1 MMLQHAC
8 FLQFLRDYVHGC
20 PSSLPPEQVDWMQIA
35 RDAEE
40 QSLGGIIYVQ
50 CRKLLPTHSEALK
63 RLHQGFYSAVYTYFN
78 SKTAL
83 MQVGEKLKKAHVA
96 YLPFKGEII
105 RCYYPNPELRIMGD
119 LDILIHHRDR
129 EKVDGIMRRLGYNKF
144 VDNHAVWTYLK
155 PNLMFEIHNEIFYEY
170 LCNSVD
176 YKEYF
181 RYIWDTAVR
190 VDDTCRYE
198 PEPNRHFLYLIC
210 HMAKHIIN
218 KGIGFRAFL
227 DITFMTLNEEKL
239 DWKWITDELEK
250 IELLGFAKMC
260 FAFCQRWF
268 GVTMPLEPEQLDE
281 NFFEEVTAKTF
292 NDGTFG
298 LHNDQNEGAHS
309 AKEHRHLGMP
319 YWKTMLFLTWK
330 KMFPPYKDMQLI
342 PWYSFVDGKP
352 WLMPVA
358 WIYRWIYTGVHK
370 FESSRDLLM
379 EPFVKRDI
387 IEKRERYLKA
397 WKL

>member
-8 FLQFLRDYVHGC
+8 FLQFLRDYVHGR

-40 QSLGGIIYVQ
+40 QSLGGILYVQ
-50 CRKLLPTHSEALK
+50 CRELLSTHSEALK
-63 RLHQGFYSAVYTYFN
+63 RLHQGFYSAVYASAN
-78 SKTAL
+78 GAAA
-83 MQVGEKLKKAHVA
+83 EKEIAEAFEKEKIS
-96 YLPFKGEII
+96 YLLFKGEVLQ
-105 RCYYPNPELRIMGD
+105 RYYPVPELRTMGD
-119 LDILIHHRDR
+119 KDILIHHQDC
-129 EKVDGIMRRLGYNKF
+129 EYVDKSLRRLGYDKF

-155 PNLMFEIHNEIFYEY
+155 PNIRLEVHNVMFYEH
-170 LCNSVD
+170 LSNSVD
-176 YKEYF
+176 YKRYF
-181 RYIWDTAVR
+181 SHIWETAVQ

-227 DITFMTLNEEKL
+227 DITFMTLNEKKL

-250 IELLGFAKMC
+250 IELLEFTKMC

-268 GVTMPLEPEQLDE
+268 GVTMPLEAEKLDE

-298 LHNDQNEGAHS
+298 LLNAQNEGAHS
-309 AKEHRHLGMP
+309 AKEHQHLGTS
-319 YWKTMLFLTWK
+319 YWKTALFLAWK
-330 KMFPPYKDMQLI
+330 KLFPSYKDMQLI
-342 PWYSFVDGKP
+342 PWYSFVDGRP
-352 WLMPVA
+352 WLMPAA

-370 FESSRDLLM
+370 FGSSRDLLM
-379 EPFVKRDI
+379 EPFVKRDV

-397 WKL
+397 WRL

>member
-1 MMLQHAC
+1 MTYEQSF
-8 FLQFLRDYVHGC
+8 FLQILQDYIHGNVSGI
-20 PSSLPPEQVDWMQIA
+20 PFRGVNWSKIVQYA
-35 RDAEE
+35 KE
-40 QSLGGIIYVQ
+40 QSVEGIVYIQ
-50 CRKLLPTHSEALK
+50 CRTILRENLAALNC
-63 RLHQGFYSAVYTYFN
+63 LHQGFYSAVYTSENGAAAVKEIDEIF
-78 SKTAL
+78 
-83 MQVGEKLKKAHVA
+83 EKENIA
-96 YLPFKGEII
+96 YLPFKGEILK
-105 RCYYPNPELRIMGD
+105 RYYPVPELRTMGD
-119 LDILIHHRDR
+119 QDILIHWQDCGS
-129 EKVDGIMRRLGYNKF
+129 VDKSMGRIGYDKF
-144 VDNHAVWTYLK
+144 VDNHAVWTYFK
-155 PNLMFEIHNEIFYEY
+155 HNTRFEVHKDMFYEH
-170 LCNSVD
+170 LSNSVD
-176 YKEYF
+176 YRGYF
-181 RYIWDTAVR
+181 SHIWDTAVR